1 MEYLS
6 IFPHR
11 EEKFSNVISWQNS
24 TNKPPLVL
32 VVDDD
37 EDNLL
42 LMTHVLDH
50 LGFSWITA
58 VDGIS
63 ALQKAQ
69 TAQPA
74 LILLDILMPH
84 MSGAEVLA
92 RLKEDSKVKQI
103 PVIAVTALAN
113 TSERE
118 DLMLAGFDDYV
129 SKPYML
135 EDIEA
140 AVHRH
145 LYLPATIT

>member
-6 IFPHR
+6 IFPYG
-11 EEKFSNVISWQNS
+11 EQKFTDVISVQNS
-24 TNKPPLVL
+24 TTKPPLVL

-84 MSGAEVLA
+84 MSGAEVLV
-92 RLKEDSKVKQI
+92 RLKEDSKVKKI

-113 TSERE
+113 TTERE
-118 DLMLAGFDDYV
+118 ELMLAGFDDYV

-140 AVHRH
+140 AVQRH
-145 LYLPATIT
+145 LCLQQP

>member
-6 IFPHR
+6 IFPYGDQ
-11 EEKFSNVISWQNS
+11 KFTDVISVQNS
-24 TNKPPLVL
+24 TTKPPLIL

-92 RLKEDSKVKQI
+92 RLKEDSKVKKI

-135 EDIEA
+135 EDVEA
-140 AVHRH
+140 AVQRH
-145 LYLPATIT
+145 LCLPAIMT

>member
-1 MEYLS
+1 MKYSS
-6 IFPHR
+6 ISTCS
-11 EEKFSNVISWQNS
+11 ESKFNNVTAVKDYTI
-24 TNKPPLVL
+24 KPPLVL

-50 LGFSWITA
+50 LGCSWITA
-58 VDGIS
+58 VDGMS

-84 MSGAEVLA
+84 MNGAEVLA
-92 RLKEDSKVKQI
+92 RLKENSKVQKI

-118 DLMLAGFDDYV
+118 DIMLAGFDDYV

-135 EDIEA
+135 EEVEA
-140 AVHRH
+140 ALERH
-145 LYLPATIT
+145 LRLPAVMT

>member
-1 MEYLS
+1 MKYSS
-6 IFPHR
+6 ISTCSEP
-11 EEKFSNVISWQNS
+11 KFSDNNAVNDS
-24 TNKPPLVL
+24 TIKPPLVL

-50 LGFSWITA
+50 LGCSWITA
-58 VDGIS
+58 VDGIG

-84 MSGAEVLA
+84 MNGAEVLA
-92 RLKEDSKVKQI
+92 RLKENSKVQKI

-118 DLMLAGFDDYV
+118 DIMLAGFDDYV

-135 EDIEA
+135 EDVEA
-140 AVHRH
+140 ALERH
-145 LYLPATIT
+145 LRLPAAIS

>member
-1 MEYLS
+1 MKYSS
-6 IFPHR
+6 ISTCSEP
-11 EEKFSNVISWQNS
+11 KFNNVTAVKDYTI
-24 TNKPPLVL
+24 KPPLVL

-50 LGFSWITA
+50 LGCSWITA
-58 VDGIS
+58 VDGMS

-84 MSGAEVLA
+84 MNGAEVLA
-92 RLKEDSKVKQI
+92 RLKENSKVQKI

-118 DLMLAGFDDYV
+118 DIMLAGFDDYV

-135 EDIEA
+135 EEVEA
-140 AVHRH
+140 ALERH
-145 LYLPATIT
+145 LRLPAAMT

>member
-1 MEYLS
+1 MKYSS
-6 IFPHR
+6 ISPYS
-11 EEKFSNVISWQNS
+11 EPTSSDVS
-24 TNKPPLVL
+24 TVNNFTIKPPLVL

-58 VDGIS
+58 VDGMS
-63 ALQKAQ
+63 ALKIAH

-74 LILLDILMPH
+74 LILLDILMPQ
-84 MSGAEVLA
+84 MNGAEVLA
-92 RLKEDSKVKQI
+92 RLKEDSKIKKI

-118 DLMLAGFDDYV
+118 DIMLAGFDDYV

-135 EDIEA
+135 EDVEA
-140 AVHRH
+140 ALERH
-145 LYLPATIT
+145 LRLPVVMT

>member
-1 MEYLS
+1 MKYSS
-6 IFPHR
+6 ISTYSEP
-11 EEKFSNVISWQNS
+11 KFTNVTAVKDFTI
-24 TNKPPLVL
+24 KPPLVL

-50 LGFSWITA
+50 LGCSWITA
-58 VDGIS
+58 VDGMS

-84 MSGAEVLA
+84 MNGAEVLA
-92 RLKEDSKVKQI
+92 RLKENSKVQQI

-118 DLMLAGFDDYV
+118 DIMLAGFDDYV

-135 EDIEA
+135 EEVEA
-140 AVHRH
+140 ALERH
-145 LYLPATIT
+145 LRLPATMT